1 MIAWGAVAFAPVVV
15 RADPPLVMAPA
26 PSSSSPPELPPKP
39 KRYFYHGY
47 DYGSESLFNPASV
60 FLNRGFDVLQL
71 RPQNRGIFRQTYGR
85 DFKNVMRNVASPF
98 KAIETE
104 GWSKFA
110 RTELLP
116 LSFTATS
123 ARWVPN
129 YGLHLIGG
137 GVTYTMLR
145 EWFADQ
151 GMPIPAA
158 FSIATMYAAAF
169 MNETLENS
177 NIADGVNTDCLAD
190 LYVFDLAGI
199 LLFSIPPVNAFFS
212 KYVIVAD
219 WSLQPAITVPN
230 GDLHNVGNYYGV
242 KIPIPFYD
250 RLRLFGYVGFSSMGG
265 LSFKID
271 SQYSIS
277 AAGGGRVANFENS
290 SATSVENVVKLKPT
304 GALFIDRNNSLLGSL
319 QVSDVKD
326 YFIHLNVYPNGLF
339 KIDPG
344 IGFFTVLSRDGQW
357 IAGLSVTKFPLGI
370 ATGTF

>member
-1 MIAWGAVAFAPVVV
+1 LLRGLLAACALLLVPSLAA
-15 RADPPLVMAPA
+15 ADEPL
-26 PSSSSPPELPPKP
+26 PKP

-60 FLNRGFDVLQL
+60 LLNRGFDVLQL
-71 RPQNRGIFRQTYGR
+71 RPQNRGVFRQTYGR
-85 DFKNVMRNVASPF
+85 DAANVLRNVASPF
-98 KAIETE
+98 KAVETE
-104 GWSKFA
+104 GWGKFA

-116 LSFTATS
+116 LSFTPTS

-145 EWFADQ
+145 EWYADQ

-169 MNETLENS
+169 INETLEN
-177 NIADGVNTDCLAD
+177 NGVDGVNTDCLAD

-219 WSLQPAITVPN
+219 WSLQPALTIPS

-242 KIPIPFYD
+242 KIPLPFYE
-250 RLRLFGYVGFSSMGG
+250 RLRLFGYVGFSSIGG
-265 LSFKID
+265 LSFKLD

-277 AAGGGRVANFENS
+277 AAAGGRVANFENA

-304 GALFIDRNNSLLGSL
+304 GALFVDRNNSLLGSL
-319 QVSDVKD
+319 QVSDVRD

-339 KIDPG
+339 KTDPG
-344 IGFFTVLSRDGQW
+344 IGFFTVLSRDGHW
-357 IAGLSVTKFPLGI
+357 IAGLSVTKLPLGI